1 MAEYDV
7 YIMDKEGTKH
17 PLFTMNQDEMDRLMS
32 VDIWQMKFGEHLHNK
47 KLQGFPRRPVSRSN
61 YYWPI
66 VKYLKENGETTHS
79 KLCSRGFNPAELSLI
94 HLRSKYVKKIGKGS
108 DAIYAL
114 TQKGEN
120 YYSLYLYG
128 FTNERILRLIEA
140 IKEGSFRTKEDFFEG
155 LTDLY
160 IEQLCIM
167 LRKYIDK
174 GMITDIGYKSELY
187 KQKYYR
193 YTFFPIEQFEQ
204 ECAEVVC

>member
-17 PLFTMNQDEMDRLMS
+17 PLFTIDQDEMDRLMS
-32 VDIWQMKFGEHLHNK
+32 VDIWRMKFGEHLNNK
-47 KLQGFPRRPVSRSN
+47 RLRKYSRKQSKLN

-79 KLCSRGFNPAELSLI
+79 KLCSRGFEPTELSLI
-94 HLRSKYVKKIGKGS
+94 HLRSKYVKKIGKGP
-108 DAIYAL
+108 DAIYTL
-114 TQKGEN
+114 TQKGDD
-120 YYSLYLYG
+120 YYSLHIYG
-128 FTNERILRLIEA
+128 FTNMRMLRLIEA

-174 GMITDIGYKSELY
+174 GMVTDIGYKSELY
-187 KQKYYR
+187 KQRYYR

-204 ECAEVVC
+204 ECAEIVC

>member
-32 VDIWQMKFGEHLHNK
+32 VDIWQMKFGEHLKNK
-47 KLQGFPRRPVSRSN
+47 RIQKFPRKQKGRSG

-66 VKYLKENGETTHS
+66 VKYLKENGETTHA
-79 KLCSRGFNPAELSLI
+79 KLCARGFNPTELSLI
-94 HLRSKYVKKIGKGS
+94 HLRSKYVKKIGQG
-108 DAIYAL
+108 AEARYAL
-114 TQKGEN
+114 TTNGED
-120 YYSLYLYG
+120 YYSLHLYG
-128 FTNERILRLIEA
+128 FTNARLLRLMEA

-187 KQKYYR
+187 SQRYYR
-193 YTFFPIEQFEQ
+193 YTFFPLEQFEQ
-204 ECAEVVC
+204 ECAEIVC